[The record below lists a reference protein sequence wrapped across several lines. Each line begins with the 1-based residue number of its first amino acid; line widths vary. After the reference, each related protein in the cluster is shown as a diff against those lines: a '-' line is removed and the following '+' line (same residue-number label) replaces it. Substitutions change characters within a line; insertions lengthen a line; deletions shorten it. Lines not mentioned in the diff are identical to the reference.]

1 MVNAK
6 KGYICNK
13 NSIDLLKYFSF
24 RLQYDSLVERL
35 NNWVEE
41 AQIKLRPFDSGV
53 DFNNLEVDLEEH
65 RKYFSEETRLRELL
79 HSIHDTANRIWASLG
94 ETDQEKINHE
104 QEFLTQLVKNTL
116 NSANVKQKEFEEN
129 IKKWKVY
136 QESIDKITSVLEMLT
151 FEPERPS
158 SLSSVKTSIQKVDGQ
173 IKTVLGKK
181 PEFDQV
187 TGEGKTLENSA
198 DTISRHKISDQLLGI
213 NQRWKNIIADLKERK
228 ENLATLAL
236 QWEDFDAKYKGF
248 DSLLAQYH
256 NKFANIETSFTSIKQ
271 MTDIMKALKV
281 NI

>member
-1 MVNAK
+1 M
-6 KGYICNK
+6 
-13 NSIDLLKYFSF
+13 
-24 RLQYDSLVERL
+24 QYDSLVERL

-65 RKYFSEETRLRELL
+65 KKYFSEETRLRELL

-151 FEPERPS
+151 FDPERPS
-158 SLSSVKTSIQKVDGQ
+158 SLSSVKTSIQKVDAQ

-281 NI
+281 NNFRL